1 MPRTPSPKGTGLKH
15 PTGGHPMSKATYRG
29 VSYDTERTQEATT
42 APTTLTYRG
51 IEYPLLRAKAQMQ
64 REALR
69 QEARMQLAKS

>member
-1 MPRTPSPKGTGLKH
+1 M
-15 PTGGHPMSKATYRG
+15 AQVTYRG
-29 VSYDTERTQEATT
+29 VSYDTERTREATT

-69 QEARMQLAKS
+69 HEARLQLK